1 MGKIL
6 KQSFWS
12 TIIIYVGVLLGFI
25 NSIILFPKYLSTEQI
40 GLIRQIISA
49 STLLL
54 PLTTFGVS
62 ATYLKFFP
70 SYKEDNKLKNE
81 FLSIQFFLILTSF
94 TITIVLL
101 VLFSDNIKYLFTEK
115 SKIFFDYYYIVF
127 SILFIMTI
135 SSLFEAYLR
144 ARYNIILSNFTNG
157 VLNRF
162 LTAISIVLLSLMII
176 SFDWLIKIQV
186 PIYLTG
192 LFIIIIYAYKK
203 ENFNIN
209 IKLSNIKNQLK
220 EITNYSFFSILSGFA
235 NILVLN
241 VDVLMVT
248 AILGLS
254 ATGIYTTSFY
264 IGLII
269 EIPRRAISQI
279 SIPLISENIKNNNL
293 NKIEKN
299 FKLVSLHQLIIGVFL
314 YLLITLNLDNIFN
327 IIPNSENFISGKNI
341 VYIIGLSKLI
351 IMTSGFSSELIMM
364 SKYYKFNVITITILA
379 ILSVI
384 LNYILIP
391 KFGMIGAAY
400 ASLISI
406 LIFNIIKLIFIKIKI
421 GISPFSNKTISPIII
436 GIIIFFIINY
446 FPSNSNPFLDIIKNS
461 LIISSIY
468 LGMIYLLRVSPEL
481 NLIIKKIIN
490 YQKD

>member
-70 SYKEDNKLKNE
+70 SFKDDDKLKNE
-81 FLSIQFFLILTSF
+81 FLSVQFFLILVSF
-94 TITIVLL
+94 TITTILL
-101 VLFSDNIKYLFTEK
+101 VIFSDNIKYLFTEK
-115 SKIFFDYYYIVF
+115 SKIFFNYYHIVF

-144 ARYNIILSNFTNG
+144 ARYNITLSNFSNG
-157 VLNRF
+157 VLNRI
-162 LTAISIVLLSLMII
+162 LTGISVILLSLMII
-176 SFDWLIKIQV
+176 SFDELIKLQV

-192 LFIIIIYAYKK
+192 LFTIIIYAYKK
-203 ENFNIN
+203 ENFNIKFGINN
-209 IKLSNIKNQLK
+209 IRNRLK
-220 EITNYSFFSILSGFA
+220 EITNYSFFSILSGFG

-241 VDVLMVT
+241 VDVLMVS

-254 ATGIYTTSFY
+254 ATGIYTTAFY

-279 SIPLISENIKNNNL
+279 SIPIISENIKNNNF
-293 NKIEKN
+293 KEIGKN
-299 FKLVSLHQLIIGVFL
+299 FKLVSLHQLIIGIFL
-314 YLLITLNLDNIFN
+314 YLLIILNLDNIFN

-379 ILSVI
+379 ILSII
-384 LNYILIP
+384 LNYMLIP
-391 KFGMIGAAY
+391 QFGMIGAAY
-400 ASLISI
+400 ASLFSI
-406 LIFNIIKLIFIKIKI
+406 LTFNCIKLIFIKIKI
-421 GISPFSNKTISPIII
+421 GISPFSNKTIVPIII

-446 FPSNSNPFLDIIKNS
+446 FPNNSNPFLDIIKNS
-461 LIISSIY
+461 LVISSLYI
-468 LGMIYLLRVSPEL
+468 GMIYLLKVSPEL

-490 YQKD
+490 YQRD

>member
-1 MGKIL
+1 
-6 KQSFWS
+6 
-12 TIIIYVGVLLGFI
+12 
-25 NSIILFPKYLSTEQI
+25 
-40 GLIRQIISA
+40 
-49 STLLL
+49 
-54 PLTTFGVS
+54 
-62 ATYLKFFP
+62 
-70 SYKEDNKLKNE
+70 
-81 FLSIQFFLILTSF
+81 
-94 TITIVLL
+94 
-101 VLFSDNIKYLFTEK
+101 
-115 SKIFFDYYYIVF
+115 
-127 SILFIMTI
+127 MTI

-144 ARYNIILSNFTNG
+144 ARYNIILSNFSNG
-157 VLNRF
+157 VLNRL
-162 LTAISIVLLSLMII
+162 LTAISVLLLSLMII
-176 SFDWLIKIQV
+176 SFDLLIKLQV

-192 LFIIIIYAYKK
+192 LFIIIVYAYKK

-209 IKLSNIKNQLK
+209 INFLNIKNRLN

-254 ATGIYTTSFY
+254 ATGIYTTAFY

-279 SIPLISENIKNNNL
+279 SIPQISENINNNDI
-293 NKIEKN
+293 NQIEKS
-299 FKLVSLHQLIIGVFL
+299 FKLVSIHQLIIGVFL
-314 YLLITLNLDNIFN
+314 YLLIILNLDNIFN

-379 ILSVI
+379 ILSVV

-400 ASLISI
+400 ASLLSI
-406 LIFNIIKLIFIKIKI
+406 LIFNFIKLIFIKIKI
-421 GISPFSNKTISPIII
+421 GISPFSNKTIIPIIL

-446 FPSNSNPFLDIIKNS
+446 FPSISNPFIDIIKNTI
-461 LIISSIY
+461 IISSIY
-468 LGMIYLLRVSPEL
+468 LGLIYLLRVSPEL

>member
-12 TIIIYVGVLLGFI
+12 SIIIYVGVLLGFI
-25 NSIILFPKYLSTEQI
+25 NSIILFPKYLTTEQI

-70 SYKEDNKLKNE
+70 SFKNNNRLKNE
-81 FLSIQFFLILTSF
+81 FLSIQLFLILISF
-94 TITIVLL
+94 TITISLL
-101 VLFSDNIKYLFTEK
+101 LLFSDNIAYFFTEK

-135 SSLFEAYLR
+135 SALFEAYLR
-144 ARYNIILSNFTNG
+144 ARYNIILSNFSNG
-157 VLNRF
+157 VLNRL
-162 LTAISIVLLSLMII
+162 LTAISVLLLSLMII
-176 SFDWLIKIQV
+176 SFDLLIKLQI

-192 LFIIIIYAYKK
+192 LFIIIAYAYKK

-209 IKLSNIKNQLK
+209 IDFSNIKDRLNK
-220 EITNYSFFSILSGFA
+220 IINYSFFSILSGFA

-254 ATGIYTTSFY
+254 ATGIYTTAFY

-279 SIPLISENIKNNNL
+279 SIPQISENIKNNNIIQ
-293 NKIEKN
+293 IEKH
-299 FKLVSLHQLIIGVFL
+299 FKLVSIHQLIIGVFL
-314 YLLITLNLDNIFN
+314 YLLIILNLDNIFN

-379 ILSVI
+379 ILSIV
-384 LNYILIP
+384 LNYMLIP

-400 ASLISI
+400 ASLLSI
-406 LIFNIIKLIFIKIKI
+406 LIFNCIKLIFIKIKI
-421 GISPFSNKTISPIII
+421 GISPFSNKTIIPIIL
-436 GIIIFFIINY
+436 GIIVFFIINY
-446 FPSNSNPFLDIIKNS
+446 FPSISNPFIDIIKNTI
-461 LIISSIY
+461 IISSIY
-468 LGMIYLLRVSPEL
+468 LGLIYLLRVSPEL